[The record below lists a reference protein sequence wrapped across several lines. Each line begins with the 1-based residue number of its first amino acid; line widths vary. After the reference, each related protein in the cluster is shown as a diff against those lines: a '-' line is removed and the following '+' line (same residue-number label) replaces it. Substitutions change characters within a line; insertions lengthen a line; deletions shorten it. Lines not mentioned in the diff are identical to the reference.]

1 MDWKSKKEELANNMN
16 PDNYW
21 TTGSDLQMEF
31 ADDIV
36 ERFCKKMAQILCKGL
51 KDEAVSNDIADKI
64 VEHIF
69 NSISYYDDTNWWCD
83 RKNSNEYNLAFELLE
98 DYDEDKKVIRN
109 LKKKYQ
115 PKENQVEVKSNSQS
129 TISKPVVTPYSAA
142 QETQNQ
148 EYAYT
153 FQNEINTTSATVWE
167 KSSKKSK
174 LLIVCCFGWLGLH
187 KFLNKKYLIG
197 ILYFFTL
204 GLIGFGWIFD
214 IIHTIRTVN

>member
-21 TTGSDLQMEF
+21 TSGSDLQMEF

-36 ERFCKKMAQILCKGL
+36 NKFCKKMAQILCKGL

-69 NSISYYDDTNWWCD
+69 NSISYYDDANWWCD
-83 RKNSNEYNLAFELLE
+83 RKNANEYNLAFKLLE

-115 PKENQVEVKSNSQS
+115 SKENQIEVKSNSQR
-129 TISKPVVTPYSAA
+129 TISKPVVTPYSAV

-214 IIHTIRTVN
+214 IIHTIRTEN